1 MKNLFGDSDET
12 VEHHVPPKPPT
23 QEEQLAMIWEAVFNG
38 DGILRKLVDNNRWLS
53 RHMRFQDVKLNFI
66 LIFLGLLLVCLG
78 KVMFG

>member
-1 MKNLFGDSDET
+1 MSLFNPGEIPL
-12 VEHHVPPKPPT
+12 EHKVPPKPDDPQKQT
-23 QEEQLAMIWEAVFNG
+23 DMIWEAVFNG